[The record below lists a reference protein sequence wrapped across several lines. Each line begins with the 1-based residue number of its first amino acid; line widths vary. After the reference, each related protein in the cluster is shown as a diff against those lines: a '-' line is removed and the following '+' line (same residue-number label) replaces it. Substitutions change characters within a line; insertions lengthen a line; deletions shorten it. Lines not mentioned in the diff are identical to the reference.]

1 MAVTIII
8 PTCNRP
14 EALAV
19 CLRLLVPQIPSDGSF
34 ELLVSDDSAAADT
47 REMLGREFPAAQWMR
62 GPRRG
67 PGANRNAAVGNAR
80 GGWVIFLDD
89 DCLPGPGFLS
99 AYMAAIAGVAAG
111 SPVVLVGKTVPGE
124 GPRDS
129 LLWESPGY
137 SGSEPLPPSCNFAA
151 RRDLFEESGGFD
163 ERFRVSFEDM
173 EMFSR
178 LQLSGVEIRFV
189 PGAMVVHPMR
199 RVPSAAKLAARWE
212 ARVVSTHD
220 LGASSPQILRL
231 LPRHVAAVIVSRFRN
246 PKTGCDRLPAAFLF
260 LAEYLCFLIQL
271 PGWVWTVK
279 KSPRSAF
286 WERMVAAGKAPPRFG
301 L

>member
-1 MAVTIII
+1 MAVTILI

-14 EALAV
+14 EALAA
-19 CLRLLVPQIPSDGSF
+19 CLRLLVPQIPVGGLF
-34 ELLVSDDSAAADT
+34 ELLISDDSGAMDT
-47 REMLGREFPAAQWMR
+47 REMLGREFPSARWMR

-67 PGANRNAAVGNAR
+67 PGANRNAGVRSAR
-80 GGWVIFLDD
+80 GGWVVFLDD
-89 DCLPGPGFLS
+89 DCLPAPGFLS
-99 AYMAAIAGVAAG
+99 AYQTAIAGVAAG
-111 SPVVLVGKTVPGE
+111 SPVVLVGRTVPGE

-151 RRDLFEESGGFD
+151 PRDLFEESGGFD

-189 PGAMVVHPMR
+189 PGALVGHPMR
-199 RVPSAAKLAARWE
+199 RVPSATKLAARWE
-212 ARVVSTHD
+212 SRVVSTHD
-220 LGASSPQILRL
+220 LGASSVQILRS

-246 PKTGCDRLPAAFLF
+246 PKTGHDRLPATLLF
-260 LAEYLCFLIQL
+260 FAEYLIFLVRL
-271 PGWVWTVK
+271 PRWVLTVK

-286 WERMVAAGKAPPRFG
+286 WQRMVAAGKAPPRFG

>member
-1 MAVTIII
+1 MAATIII

-14 EALAV
+14 EALAA
-19 CLRLLVPQIPSDGSF
+19 CLRLLVPQFPSDGSV
-34 ELLVSDDSAAADT
+34 ELLVSDDSGSTET
-47 REMLGREFPAAQWMR
+47 RDMLGREFPSAQWLR

-67 PGANRNAAVGNAR
+67 PGANRNAAAR
-80 GGWVIFLDD
+80 IARDGWLIFLDD
-89 DCLPGPGFLS
+89 DCLPVPGFLP
-99 AYMAAIAGVAAG
+99 AYQAAIAGVSPG
-111 SPVVLVGKTVPGE
+111 SSVVLAGRTVPGE

-137 SGSEPLPPSCNFAA
+137 SGVEPLPPSCNFAA
-151 RRDLFEESGGFD
+151 PRALLETSGGFD

-173 EMFSR
+173 ELFSR

-189 PGAMVVHPMR
+189 PGAEVGHPMR
-199 RVPSAAKLAARWE
+199 RVPSAAKLAVRWE

-220 LGASSPQILRL
+220 LGASASEILRL

-246 PKTGCDRLPAAFLF
+246 PKTGRDRLPAALLFFAEYILF
-260 LAEYLCFLIQL
+260 LVRL
-271 PGWVWTVK
+271 PRWVWTVK
-279 KSPRSAF
+279 KSSRSAF
-286 WERMVAAGKAPPRFG
+286 WVRMVTAGKEPPRFG

>member
-14 EALAV
+14 EALAA
-19 CLRLLVPQIPSDGSF
+19 CLRLLVPQIPADGSF
-34 ELLVSDDSAAADT
+34 DLLISDDSGTTDT
-47 REMLGREFPAAQWMR
+47 RDMLGREYPAVQWMC

-67 PGANRNAAVGNAR
+67 PGANRNAGVRSAR
-80 GGWVIFLDD
+80 GGWLIFLDD

-99 AYMAAIAGVAAG
+99 AYQAVIAGVADG
-111 SPVVLVGKTVPGE
+111 SSVVLVGRTAPGE

-151 RRDLFEESGGFD
+151 PRALFEESGGFD
-163 ERFRVSFEDM
+163 ERFRICFEDM
-173 EMFSR
+173 ELFSR
-178 LQLSGVEIRFV
+178 LHLSGVEIRFV
-189 PGAMVVHPMR
+189 PDAVVGHPMR
-199 RVPSAAKLAARWE
+199 GVPPAAKLAARWE

-220 LGASSPQILRL
+220 LGASSTEILRL

-246 PKTGCDRLPAAFLF
+246 PKTGRDRLPAAFLF
-260 LAEYLCFLIQL
+260 FAEYLLFLVQL
-271 PGWVWTVK
+271 PRWVWTVK

-286 WERMVAAGKAPPRFG
+286 WERMLAEGKAPPRFG